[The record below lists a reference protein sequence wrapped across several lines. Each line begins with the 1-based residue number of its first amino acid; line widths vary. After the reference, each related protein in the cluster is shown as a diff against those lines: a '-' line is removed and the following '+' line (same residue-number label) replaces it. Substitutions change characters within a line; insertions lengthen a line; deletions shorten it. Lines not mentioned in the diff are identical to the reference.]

1 LFKHLKS
8 KALLTASIGAMLL
21 STAPHAEILA
31 EATVVVKIPLAKS
44 PTTRPITVAYVPL
57 YDTYYVADGGL
68 APMGSDFEAPV
79 SKSEIHAFSSS
90 GQYINS
96 AKPGYDNRSIY
107 FNPNSSKLETITYNI
122 SSDAGFAPNTGMFA
136 LDLGEKGEIK
146 ETSSEIMQFNKAF
159 GSAATIPSYD
169 ADGKRFFAKQERSN
183 SVFIVDP
190 KKYEKV
196 AEIKLELDKAGAAID
211 DISNHFIAFSS
222 VKGEELVLLDV
233 DHKTALIFDIN
244 GKFVGKSQLP
254 QHLKLRANNH
264 FNGVGYANNLLFVY
278 NESEGDFG
286 TYYGLQVVK

>member
-1 LFKHLKS
+1 
-8 KALLTASIGAMLL
+8 
-21 STAPHAEILA
+21 
-31 EATVVVKIPLAKS
+31 
-44 PTTRPITVAYVPL
+44 
-57 YDTYYVADGGL
+57 
-68 APMGSDFEAPV
+68 
-79 SKSEIHAFSSS
+79 
-90 GQYINS
+90 
-96 AKPGYDNRSIY
+96 
-107 FNPNSSKLETITYNI
+107 
-122 SSDAGFAPNTGMFA
+122 
-136 LDLGEKGEIK
+136 LGEKGEIK